1 MTGVYLARTR
11 INLLRPV
18 VNHVLPED
26 TPNQLVR
33 MMWCNALL
41 PRQAHSLR
49 RRHALRARR
58 SLRDCAPTA
67 ITQTKR
73 VCRPVWHAA
82 VASVHLVQVLLAVLL

>member
-1 MTGVYLARTR
+1 MTSVYLARTR

-18 VNHVLPED
+18 VSHVLPED

-33 MMWCNALL
+33 MMWCNALQ

-49 RRHALRARR
+49 RRHALRVQQ
-58 SLRDCAPTA
+58 SLRGYVRTA

-73 VCRPVWHAA
+73 VCRPVWRAA
-82 VASVHLVQVLLAVLL
+82 VASVHRVQVRLAV